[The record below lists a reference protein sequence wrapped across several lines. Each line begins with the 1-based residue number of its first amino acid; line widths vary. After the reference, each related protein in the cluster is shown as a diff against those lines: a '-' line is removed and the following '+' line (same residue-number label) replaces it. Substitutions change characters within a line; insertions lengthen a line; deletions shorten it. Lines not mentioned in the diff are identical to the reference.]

1 MLEAAEGKEE
11 KRESNFK
18 IRMRRRWVDN
28 RERVAE
34 FYRLYFHTIAVT
46 LLMIMNLFLA
56 YSSFIIYFAQWKHVE
71 GVKGFL
77 TVFTDHPSILLTVF
91 MELFYYPLDR
101 HPLIW
106 LFVVLNL
113 PIFTWLYSTNSL
125 PIKKG
130 YKILLTWKS
139 KRGRIAALLLS
150 AIPLMIHYCA
160 MFAWYVEHYLF
171 DFFASIQSDKDYL
184 LIKSM
189 SSFGYLLMCIPV
201 FIVAMGAFKVSKQFH
216 MNEDLRK
223 IFFKWEFALLAKQSF
238 SLTSKNS
245 DVIVGWEKKTN
256 KPIILHEK
264 SRYLHELVVGATGT
278 GKTSTTILMRIMQD
292 LIRIARGRKL
302 GICVLEP
309 KGDLIRDILKLSE
322 KLKIPK
328 EKIMIVDPTDLVRST
343 KFNPFIGPLE
353 VAAETFRG
361 VLDALAGD
369 QDEFFKGQQS
379 ETASL
384 YTMLGKIRYQN
395 MFNIIHMQKMY
406 TDPRY
411 LADMTEQ
418 VRDWIGKNNAK
429 TDLTKEEKILLDR
442 YERVVSYFENDILDY
457 KTYKDKEQKI
467 QKVVYPEG
475 HKYAGKQVVEN
486 KKDKFITGAKKYVN
500 DICMNAMLSELMIP
514 SEGEEP
520 LDIDKFL
527 RNGGILL
534 VNTALGELEELSLSF
549 GQFFIRQFQSSVFRR
564 AAETNVVSRIPIF
577 FDIDEF
583 PLYINQAFERLL
595 TLGRS
600 YNVGTLIA
608 IQSLGQLETVVA
620 GYDKVIMSNA
630 SNKTVFGRG
639 VFEDNERFSKQF
651 GEEYEVEE
659 SMNESTT
666 PVSMPTPSWGLR
678 YNTARALAPR
688 FSPTAIM
695 EQEFK
700 DFIVQMVDED
710 QSIRVPVQG
719 YGKFINETKFLKK
732 FLNIGK
738 VELETKKYKPLNL
751 APYKDLIANLIPV
764 KPEETNV
771 NIVPEQS
778 TPPTEPDKLT
788 SSPPVNTVPSAVPQS
803 NDEDVFVPM
812 AAPVP
817 MPAPAPIAAPV
828 PIFDPGN
835 TIVVNENG
843 DPQILNPENSS
854 TGPASGSSLI
864 WEAADLQQDEQPKYY
879 SPSSDLNFN
888 MEKSIDA
895 FMKEVRT
902 DSQSVED
909 KANLFNASVGVD
921 DLDSSYP
928 NSIDELFADDSD
940 TSMFQEDIPTNELE
954 DSTIP
959 EKGEYHPQANTE
971 IDYPKNQTENL
982 VLTTPQQS
990 IANDRVAKTARV
1002 VNDDI

>member
-1 MLEAAEGKEE
+1 MLAAAESEE
-11 KRESNFK
+11 EIIESNFK
-18 IRMRRRWVDN
+18 IRWRRRWVDN

-34 FYRLYFHTIAVT
+34 FYRLYFHTITVT
-46 LLMIMNLFLA
+46 ILMMVNLFFA
-56 YSSFIIYFAQWKHVE
+56 YSAVIIYFAQWTHVD
-71 GVKGFL
+71 GVNGFL
-77 TVFTDHPSILLTVF
+77 AVFTDHPSALLTVIL
-91 MELFYYPLDR
+91 ELFYYPLDK

-106 LFVVLNL
+106 LFVVMNL

-125 PIKKG
+125 PIKRG
-130 YKILLTWKS
+130 YKTLLTWKS

-150 AIPLMIHYCA
+150 AIPLTLHYCA
-160 MFAWYVEHYLF
+160 LFAWYVENYLF
-171 DFFASIQSDKDYL
+171 DYFASIQSDKEFL
-184 LIKSM
+184 IIKSM
-189 SSFGYLLMCIPV
+189 SSFGYILMCVPV
-201 FIVAMGAFKVSKQFH
+201 FIVLVGVYKISKQFH
-216 MNEDLRK
+216 MNDDLRT
-223 IFFKWEFALLAKQSF
+223 IFFKWEFSLLAKQSF
-238 SLTSKNS
+238 SLTNKLC
-245 DVIVGWEKKTN
+245 DVIVGWDKKSN
-256 KPIILHEK
+256 KPIILHEM
-264 SRYLHELVVGATGT
+264 SRFLHELVVGATGT
-278 GKTSTTILMRIMQD
+278 GKTSTTILMRIIQD
-292 LIRIARGRKL
+292 LVRIARGKKL

-309 KGDLIRDILKLSE
+309 KGDLIRDIVNLAE

-328 EKIMIVDPTDLVRST
+328 EKIIIVDPTDLVRST

-411 LADMTEQ
+411 LANMAEE
-418 VRDWIGKNNAK
+418 VREWINVNLEKSE
-429 TDLTKEEKILLDR
+429 LTKEEKVLLER

-457 KTYKDKEQKI
+457 KTFKDKEQKI
-467 QKVVYPEG
+467 QKVLYPEG
-475 HKYAGKQVVEN
+475 HKYEGKQVVEN

-514 SEGEEP
+514 TEGEEP

-527 RNGGILL
+527 RDGGILL

-564 AAETNVVSRIPIF
+564 PPEENGAKRIPIF
-577 FDIDEF
+577 FNIDEF

-600 YNVGTLIA
+600 FKVGTLIA

-659 SMNESTT
+659 SYNESTT
-666 PVSMPTPSWGLR
+666 PVSMPSPSWGIR

-688 FSPTAIM
+688 FSPTEIM

-700 DFIVQMVDED
+700 HFIVQMVDED
-710 QSIRVPVQG
+710 QTIRVPVQG

-738 VELETKKYKPLNL
+738 VELETKKHKSLNL
-751 APYKDLIANLIPV
+751 TPYKDLLTNLIPV
-764 KPEETNV
+764 QTDNVEEKKDLLEDNSNESAGEDEQLGIPTYPEAIKPIDEL
-771 NIVPEQS
+771 I
-778 TPPTEPDKLT
+778 
-788 SSPPVNTVPSAVPQS
+788 AVPMS
-803 NDEDVFVPM
+803 
-812 AAPVP
+812 APVP
-817 MPAPAPIAAPV
+817 MPAPEPISAPAPT
-828 PIFDPGN
+828 PIIDSGN
-835 TIVVNENG
+835 TILVNEDG
-843 DPQILNPENSS
+843 DIQVLSHEDSSHEAEIDYNKTWVAEESVQAEEQTEHYNNSSSNLTYDMENS
-854 TGPASGSSLI
+854 I
-864 WEAADLQQDEQPKYY
+864 NE
-879 SPSSDLNFN
+879 
-888 MEKSIDA
+888 
-895 FMKEVRT
+895 FMREIRT
-902 DSQSVED
+902 KPD
-909 KANLFNASVGVD
+909 
-921 DLDSSYP
+921 
-928 NSIDELFADDSD
+928 
-940 TSMFQEDIPTNELE
+940 
-954 DSTIP
+954 
-959 EKGEYHPQANTE
+959 TE
-971 IDYPKNQTENL
+971 IDDITLSEATTGNEKGDLFPSNLDDLFAESTIYPKSNQNNEDVNIIVDDVETVTHVEQPEKKAIKIPNK
-982 VLTTPQQS
+982 TQQS